1 MPSVPAKHPL
11 HLAEMPMYCLYQAW
25 SQASPV
31 FVRLCE
37 GRFGITRRE
46 WRLLAAV
53 VEYGPLTSAELA
65 ATTRLDLVRT
75 SRALGTLCEKGWAA
89 RVRDTDDKRIMNVMA
104 TESGCELYRAMLP
117 EIMRLNELL
126 MADLTPDEARQLMR
140 LLQVV
145 AQRGARMA
153 TENVVADK
161 ASRRQGG
168 TRRPPA
174 RTPQI

>member
-1 MPSVPAKHPL
+1 MPSVPEQRPF

-25 SQASPV
+25 SQASPM

-65 ATTRLDLVRT
+65 ATAKLDLVRT
-75 SRALGTLCEKGWAA
+75 SRALGSLCGKGWVD
-89 RVRDTDDKRIMNVMA
+89 RGRDTDDKRITNVMA
-104 TESGCELYRAMLP
+104 TESGQALYHAMLP
-117 EIMRLNELL
+117 EIAHLNDLL
-126 MADLTPDEARQLMR
+126 MADLTPDEGRQLLH
-140 LLQVV
+140 LLQLV
-145 AQRGARMA
+145 AQRGERMSN
-153 TENVVADK
+153 ENVVADK

-168 TRRPPA
+168 TRRSRA
-174 RTPQI
+174 R

>member
-1 MPSVPAKHPL
+1 MPSTPAQPL
-11 HLAEMPMYCLYQAW
+11 AHLADMPMYYLYQAW

-53 VEYGPLTSAELA
+53 VEYGPLTSAELG
-65 ATTRLDLVRT
+65 ATARLDLVRT
-75 SRALGTLCEKGWAA
+75 SRALGTLCEKGWTIREQDAQDR
-89 RVRDTDDKRIMNVMA
+89 RVANIMA
-104 TESGCELYRAMLP
+104 TESGCALYQAMLP
-117 EIMRLNELL
+117 EITRLNELL
-126 MADLTPDEARQLMR
+126 MADLTPDESRQLLR

-145 AQRGARMA
+145 AQRGERMA
-153 TENVVADK
+153 TENIVADK

-168 TRRPPA
+168 TRRLPGKPSQA
-174 RTPQI
+174 

>member
-1 MPSVPAKHPL
+1 MPRMPAPL
-11 HLAEMPMYCLYQAW
+11 PTHLADMPMYCLYQAW

-46 WRLLAAV
+46 WRLLAAA

-65 ATTRLDLVRT
+65 AAARLDLVRT
-75 SRALGTLCEKGWAA
+75 SRALGTLCEKGWAE
-89 RVRDTDDKRIMNVMA
+89 RVRDADDKRIMNVMA
-104 TESGCELYRAMLP
+104 TQAGRALYQAMLP
-117 EIMRLNELL
+117 EIARLNDLL
-126 MADLTPDEARQLMR
+126 MADLTPDEGRQLLR

-153 TENVVADK
+153 TDNVVADK

-168 TRRPPA
+168 TRRPPS
-174 RTPQI
+174 RPPQ

>member
-1 MPSVPAKHPL
+1 MPSVPVQRPF

-25 SQASPV
+25 SQASPM

-65 ATTRLDLVRT
+65 ATAKLDLVRT
-75 SRALGTLCEKGWAA
+75 SRALGSLCGKGWVD
-89 RVRDTDDKRIMNVMA
+89 RGRDTDDKRITNVMA
-104 TESGCELYRAMLP
+104 TESGQALYHAMLP
-117 EIMRLNELL
+117 EIAHLNDLL
-126 MADLTPDEARQLMR
+126 MADLTPDEGRQLLH
-140 LLQVV
+140 LLQLV
-145 AQRGARMA
+145 AQRGERMS

-168 TRRPPA
+168 TRRS
-174 RTPQI
+174 RTGS